1 MDGGTRALD
10 GATQAK
16 GQDADKQTRQRHGQA
31 DPREELQLEGV
42 LGRRNTLMLEL
53 MGERDRK
60 KKKKQNTG
68 MEKVGKVRGRRREEM
83 KIGRKKERSA

>member
-31 DPREELQLEGV
+31 DPCEELQLKGV

-53 MGERDRK
+53 MGERDEEKERNKTKHRKTTQERK
-60 KKKKQNTG
+60 KWGKSGEGGKK
-68 MEKVGKVRGRRREEM
+68 E
-83 KIGRKKERSA
+83 GRK